1 MKSLKNVQESK
12 RSKKASK
19 PQGANERLLP
29 AEVKNKT
36 LGLTEQGRYVGKRWY
51 PQAKTKR

>member
-1 MKSLKNVQESK
+1 MKSLKKVQMSK
-12 RSKKASK
+12 RSKKALKS
-19 PQGANERLLP
+19 QSANERLVP
-29 AEVKNKT
+29 SEVKNKT